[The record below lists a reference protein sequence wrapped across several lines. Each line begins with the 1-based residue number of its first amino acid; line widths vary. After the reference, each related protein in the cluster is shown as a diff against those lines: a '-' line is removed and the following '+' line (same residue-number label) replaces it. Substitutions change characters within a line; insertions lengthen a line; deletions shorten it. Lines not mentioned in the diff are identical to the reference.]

1 MVIVEKKLRY
11 NNVLFDNVLSS
22 YLQVASVGKAVKVK
36 FFVLIM
42 NLLISFCH
50 DFVFM
55 FIDSCVF
62 QDAVAGK

>member
-1 MVIVEKKLRY
+1 M
-11 NNVLFDNVLSS
+11 LFDNVLSS
-22 YLQVASVGKAVKVK
+22 YLQVASVGKAIKVK
-36 FFVLIM
+36 FVVLII

-50 DFVFM
+50 DFDFM